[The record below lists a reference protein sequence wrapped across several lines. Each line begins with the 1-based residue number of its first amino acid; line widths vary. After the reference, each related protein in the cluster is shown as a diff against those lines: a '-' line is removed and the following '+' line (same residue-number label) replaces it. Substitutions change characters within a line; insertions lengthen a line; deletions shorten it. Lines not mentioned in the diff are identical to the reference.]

1 MPSVEVLEKVADM
14 AGESLDW
21 LFGREDK
28 TISNEE
34 RRLLRFFR
42 GTSEEGQEIVLE
54 TVEDIFRVLHIKN
67 ERENE
72 RKGYGMEEMAK
83 SNGYCFFMWASH
95 PLADSQGRVLHHR
108 FVASLKIGRWVTS
121 DEHVHHIDGNKLNNT
136 PDNLEVLSSREHAK
150 LHFPGPAPKLCLVC
164 GKSFVP
170 TKPSSKY
177 CSRS

>member
-1 MPSVEVLEKVADM
+1 
-14 AGESLDW
+14 
-21 LFGREDK
+21 
-28 TISNEE
+28 
-34 RRLLRFFR
+34 
-42 GTSEEGQEIVLE
+42 
-54 TVEDIFRVLHIKN
+54 
-67 ERENE
+67 
-72 RKGYGMEEMAK
+72 
-83 SNGYCFFMWASH
+83 MWASH

-177 CSRS
+177 CSRSCFMAVQKKADLSKEELSELLWAMPVRDIGARLGVSDVAIHKLCKKMKVKKPPRGYWLRKKVLKGLKLFA